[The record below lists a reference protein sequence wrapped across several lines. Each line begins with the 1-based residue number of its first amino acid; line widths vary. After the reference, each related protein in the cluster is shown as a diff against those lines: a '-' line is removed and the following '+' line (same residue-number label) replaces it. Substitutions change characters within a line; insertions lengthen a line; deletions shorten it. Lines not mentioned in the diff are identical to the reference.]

1 MVNMLGNLNNAE
13 KEILIL
19 KGVWESVDSMLNY
32 QVVNLNHND
41 PNSHIGFNTSIH
53 KKFFNI
59 ILVDFLSAKIF
70 GIGKTCLDALKDV
83 SENPQY
89 NLEVTSLQNATRNFD
104 KWLNQEIELKNKH
117 DGETRDFWFPTINKA
132 ICLSITRKEFI
143 EICGNISKHNPFVL
157 NREAKRIAGIFSKSN
172 VIIDAPQ
179 ALLLIGEFY
188 EQFHDDL
195 FSYHC
200 STIAEFLNNLRWSI
214 FEYLQPLYNKSVEWY
229 WHEYFKHKAYR
240 YNIPTDLTTPYAKD
254 IFWNLMN
261 DVSSKPYMPK
271 FEVMRHLK
279 GMY

>member
-19 KGVWESVDSMLNY
+19 KAVWESIHSMLNY

-41 PNSHIGFNTSIH
+41 PNSQIGFKSSIH

-59 ILVDFLSAKIF
+59 ILVDFLNATIF

-83 SENPQY
+83 SENPQF

-117 DGETRDFWFPTINKA
+117 DGEKRDFWFPTINQA
-132 ICLSITRKEFI
+132 ICLKITRKEFI
-143 EICGNISKHNPFVL
+143 EVCGNISKHNPFVL
-157 NREAKRIAGIFSKSN
+157 NRVANKIITIFSRN
-172 VIIDAPQ
+172 AVTIDISE
-179 ALLLIGEFY
+179 ALLLMGEFY

-214 FEYLQPLYNKSVEWY
+214 FEYLQPLYNQFLEDY
-229 WHEYFKHKAYR
+229 MHEKFKERKYP
-240 YNIPTDLTTPYAKD
+240 YNIPINLKIPYARE

-261 DVSSKPYMPK
+261 DVRSEPYMPK
-271 FEVMRHLK
+271 FEVTPHLK